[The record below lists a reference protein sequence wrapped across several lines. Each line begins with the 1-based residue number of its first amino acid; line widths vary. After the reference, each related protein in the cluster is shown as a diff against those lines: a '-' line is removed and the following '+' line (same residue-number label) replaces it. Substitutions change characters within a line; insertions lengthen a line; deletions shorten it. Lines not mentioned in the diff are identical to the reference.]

1 MVLDSKMT
9 FFSSLLAVAA
19 LATNLSG
26 CAPEEK
32 GELVKVSLPKIE
44 ASSAPDDQAKRV
56 LVVINTSSSES
67 REIGAYYRIKRQIPK
82 ENVVMISVSTTE
94 NVDVSEYQTGI
105 LGPIQAAI
113 KNSRNQ
119 IDYIVL
125 TSGTPIRL
133 ENDNGFSVDGHLAT
147 MNMNLAPIRELNATD
162 INRCRNPYY
171 GSTEPF
177 SSKKYNMYLV
187 TRLIGYTVDD
197 AKKLVDNSLAATAKP
212 GPFFL
217 DEATNR
223 TEGGYGLLQSLMQRS
238 FENLKQ
244 KGFEAQ
250 IDQTKE
256 FMLPSAPVM
265 GYVSWGSNDGAFNA
279 DVYKKIK
286 FLPGAICETFVST
299 SGRTFRPTT
308 GGQSLI
314 ADLIKS
320 GVTGVK
326 GYVSE
331 PYTFALARP
340 DVLFDRYVGGFNLAD
355 SFYSASQVIKWKDIV
370 VGDPLCQPY
379 PKKAQSDTN
388 R

>member
-1 MVLDSKMT
+1 MVLDSKMA
-9 FFSSLLAVAA
+9 FLSSLLAVAV
-19 LATNLSG
+19 LATNLTA
-26 CAPEEK
+26 CAPESK
-32 GELVKVSLPKIE
+32 GDLVKVSLPKME

-67 REIGAYYRIKRQIPK
+67 REIGAYYRIKRHIPK

-94 NVDVSEYQTGI
+94 NVDMSEYQTGI
-105 LGPIQAAI
+105 LNPIQSAI
-113 KNSRNQ
+113 RNSKNQ

-147 MNMNLAPIRELNATD
+147 MNMNLAPIKELNSND

-171 GSTEPF
+171 GASEPF
-177 SSKKYNMYLV
+177 SSKKFNMYLV

-197 AKKLVDNSLAATAKP
+197 AKKLVDNSIAATAKP
-212 GPFFL
+212 GPFFF
-217 DEATNR
+217 DEASNR
-223 TEGGYGLLQSLMQRS
+223 TQGGYGELQSLLKRS
-238 FENLKQ
+238 FDNLQ
-244 KGFEAQ
+244 AKGFEPQ
-250 IDQTKE
+250 IDQTKD
-256 FMLPSAPVM
+256 FMLPSSPVM
-265 GYVSWGSNDGAFNA
+265 GYVSWGSNDGAFNG
-279 DVYKKIK
+279 DVYKKIQ

-299 SGRTFRPTT
+299 SGRTFRPTS

-355 SFYSASQVIKWKDIV
+355 SFYAASQVIKWKDIV
-370 VGDPLCQPY
+370 VGDPLCRPY
-379 PKKAQSDTN
+379 SK
-388 R
+388 